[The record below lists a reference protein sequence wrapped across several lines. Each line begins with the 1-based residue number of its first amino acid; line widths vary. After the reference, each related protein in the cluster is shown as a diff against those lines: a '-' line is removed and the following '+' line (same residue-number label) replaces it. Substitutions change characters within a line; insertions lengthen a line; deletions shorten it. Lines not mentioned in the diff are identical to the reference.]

1 MTLKDYCID
10 KNWSLFLDRDGVIN
24 RRRFMDYVRTGRQ
37 FRFLPGVTQAIADL
51 SKLFGHIFVV
61 TNQQGIGKG
70 LMTEENL
77 AEVHET
83 MLKGIQEA
91 GGRITRVY
99 HSPYLEKE
107 NHIFRKPRPGMALKA
122 REDFQGVDFTKS
134 IMVGDSL
141 TDMEFGKNL
150 DMVTVFIQAKRTK
163 HPLPDKIDFIF
174 RSLSDFAAELTER
187 EKL

>member
-1 MTLKDYCID
+1 MTLKDYYID
-10 KNWSLFLDRDGVIN
+10 KSWSLFLDRDGVIN
-24 RRRFMDYVRTGRQ
+24 RRRFMDYVRTGKQ
-37 FRFLPGVTQAIADL
+37 FRFLPGVPQAIADL
-51 SKLFGHIFVV
+51 SGVFGHIFVV

-83 MLKGIQEA
+83 MLKGIHEA

-122 REDFQGVDFTKS
+122 REDFQEVEFTKS

-141 TDMEFGKNL
+141 TDMEFGKTL
-150 DMVTVFIQAKRTK
+150 DMVTVFIHTKRLK
-163 HPLPDKIDFIF
+163 NPIHDKIDFIF
-174 RSLSDFAAELTER
+174 KSLSEFAAELTER
-187 EKL
+187 EHL